1 MNASGG
7 EVEVGDLNVL
17 RPTYFE
23 LVAADR
29 LMPSL
34 KTAAFYCTAVLAQRQ
49 PSLHRVLDNFHEIY
63 AIMSLIFE
71 QRSLSMKDASFAE
84 SFFGLQRQL
93 TTSTLPDESTKSS
106 GQLMPLDTS
115 AFQSP
120 TKAPALLPDRSR
132 ILSLIFLVGVPYVK
146 ARLEQRYSALPRPAG
161 SSTTEIQG
169 RSVLDGVSEDE
180 DRGQTREHVE
190 ERGGSPSTSFA
201 ARAAS
206 GVTSYPEVLRVY
218 ARLLWGALKRAGFAG
233 DKIMRW
239 LYPLIHIGW
248 EGSQFIYACL
258 YLVGGRFFSAPLHAL
273 GLEVIRAT
281 PETLEFLSKQVAQR
295 RQLVLARAQLRRQ
308 PSQSVPVRM
317 RGAVEGGLLPGV
329 FFLSDHIQS
338 SIVGAV
344 LTFKVLEWWYGMAE
358 ERMNPSQVLPLPPPP
373 PIPPPHPQGKQ
384 LPGDVRVCP
393 LCRNPR
399 TNPALCVTSGYVF
412 CYPCLHEYVSKKKA
426 CPVTLERSSTESIWK
441 LYKDA

>member
-295 RQLVLARAQLRRQ
+295 RQLVLARAA
-308 PSQSVPVRM
+308 VKKAAKPVSASENEGGGG
-317 RGAVEGGLLPGV
+317 RGAAARCLLSQRPHPEQHCRGRSYIQGVGMVVWYGGGENEPLPGV
-329 FFLSDHIQS
+329 TAATSASDPPSPPAGKAATRRCS
-338 SIVGAV
+338 SVSV
-344 LTFKVLEWWYGMAE
+344 VPK
-358 ERMNPSQVLPLPPPP
+358 PS
-373 PIPPPHPQGKQ
+373 H
-384 LPGDVRVCP
+384 
-393 LCRNPR
+393 
-399 TNPALCVTSGYVF
+399 
-412 CYPCLHEYVSKKKA
+412 
-426 CPVTLERSSTESIWK
+426 
-441 LYKDA
+441 